1 MLVRPSTRCDT
12 YPFSSSRLRTV
23 RHVDSFIKCRFAN
36 ASRTSSAVTELRC
49 HTTRITICSKLLSGF
64 CELII
69 VALHNVAT
77 YPSGCKANLWLA
89 FTMRMAEEQRDYV
102 REYPPYRSSLGPP
115 RPTLCIAD
123 NFNIVVECL
132 RHGNVRQ
139 I

>member
-64 CELII
+64 FELFI
-69 VALHNVAT
+69 VALHHVANDRADVKLIFG
-77 YPSGCKANLWLA
+77 YRFHNANGGEAKELCP
-89 FTMRMAEEQRDYV
+89 R
-102 REYPPYRSSLGPP
+102 RSAS
-115 RPTLCIAD
+115 
-123 NFNIVVECL
+123 
-132 RHGNVRQ
+132 
-139 I
+139 